1 MKPFSSEFLKESHA
15 RGFIHQGTDLEGL
28 DQLLSSQTVIAY
40 LGFDA
45 TAKSLHVGNLV
56 QIMRLRL
63 LQRSGHKPIVLMGGG
78 TTRIGDPSGKDEM
91 RQVLDE
97 TKIAENLESIKK
109 IFAKYLTFGDG
120 PTDAVMVNNADWLNS
135 LNYLDFL
142 RDYGRH
148 FSINRMLTFDS
159 VRQRLEREQS
169 LSFLE
174 FNYMIL
180 QAFDFLELH
189 RRYGI
194 KLQMGGADQWGNI
207 ISGVDL
213 IRRLT
218 QQEAFGLTSPLI
230 TTASGAKMGKTAQGA
245 IWLEANL
252 LSPYNFWQYWRN
264 TADGDVGRFLR
275 LFTDLPLT
283 EIERLE
289 KLKDAEINE
298 AKKILADETTKLC
311 HGENAVLEARKIA
324 ANLFE
329 NPEGNLSA
337 SAIPTILID
346 ENLFSQGLPIYEAL
360 RLGGL
365 AESNGEA
372 RRLIRGGGA
381 RIDDQPI
388 ENESL
393 SLNLGDLKD
402 KDYFKLSAGK
412 KRHVLL
418 KLQKA

>member
-1 MKPFSSEFLKESHA
+1 MKTFFSDFLKESYA

-28 DQLLSSQTVIAY
+28 DQLLNTQTVVAY

-63 LQRSGHKPIVLMGGG
+63 FQRSGHKPIVLMGGG

-97 TKIAENLESIKK
+97 AKISENLESIKK

-120 PTDAVMVNNADWLNS
+120 ATDAIMVNNADWLND

-180 QAFDFLELH
+180 QAFDFFELH

-194 KLQMGGADQWGNI
+194 KMQMGGADQWGNI

-245 IWLEANL
+245 IWLEESL
-252 LSPYNFWQYWRN
+252 LSPYDFWQYWRN
-264 TADGDVGRFLR
+264 TADRDVGRFLR
-275 LFTDLPLT
+275 LFTDLALT

-289 KLKDAEINE
+289 KLKDAEIND
-298 AKKILADETTKLC
+298 AKKILADEATRLC
-311 HGENAVLEARKIA
+311 HGERAVLEARRTA
-324 ANLFE
+324 ENLFE
-329 NPEGNLSA
+329 HPEGNILN
-337 SAIPTILID
+337 SAIPTIFIEKSL
-346 ENLFSQGLPIYEAL
+346 LSQGLPIYEAF
-360 RLGGL
+360 RLAGFS
-365 AESNGEA
+365 ESNGEA

-381 RIDDQPI
+381 RLNDEVIS
-388 ENESL
+388 NEDL
-393 SLNLGDLKD
+393 LLNLNSFKD
-402 KDYFKLSAGK
+402 KDYLKLSAGK
-412 KRHVLL
+412 KRHTLL
-418 KLQKA
+418 KLQ

>member
-28 DQLLSSQTVIAY
+28 DQLLNSQIVVAY

-97 TKIAENLESIKK
+97 TKISENLESIKK

-120 PTDAVMVNNADWLNS
+120 PTDAIMVNNADWLND

-180 QAFDFLELH
+180 QAFDFFELH

-194 KLQMGGADQWGNI
+194 KMQMGGADQWGNI

-230 TTASGAKMGKTAQGA
+230 TQLQVLKWGKPHKALFGLKKAYCLLTTSGNIGA
-245 IWLEANL
+245 I
-252 LSPYNFWQYWRN
+252 
-264 TADGDVGRFLR
+264 
-275 LFTDLPLT
+275 
-283 EIERLE
+283 
-289 KLKDAEINE
+289 
-298 AKKILADETTKLC
+298 
-311 HGENAVLEARKIA
+311 
-324 ANLFE
+324 
-329 NPEGNLSA
+329 
-337 SAIPTILID
+337 
-346 ENLFSQGLPIYEAL
+346 
-360 RLGGL
+360 
-365 AESNGEA
+365 
-372 RRLIRGGGA
+372 
-381 RIDDQPI
+381 QPI
-388 ENESL
+388 VML
-393 SLNLGDLKD
+393 AA
-402 KDYFKLSAGK
+402 F
-412 KRHVLL
+412 
-418 KLQKA
+418 

>member
-1 MKPFSSEFLKESHA
+1 MKPFSSEFLKESYA

-28 DQLLSSQTVIAY
+28 DQLLSSQIVVAY

-63 LQRSGHKPIVLMGGG
+63 FQRSGHKPIVLMGGG

-97 TKIAENLESIKK
+97 TKISENLDSIKK
-109 IFAKYLTFGDG
+109 IFSKYLKFGNG
-120 PTDAVMVNNADWLNS
+120 ATDAIMVNNADWLND

-159 VRQRLEREQS
+159 VRQRIEREQS

-194 KLQMGGADQWGNI
+194 KMQMGGADQWGNI

-245 IWLEANL
+245 IWLEESL

-264 TADGDVGRFLR
+264 TADRDVGRFLR
-275 LFTDLPLT
+275 LFTDLPLA

-289 KLKDAEINE
+289 NLKDAEINE
-298 AKKILADETTKLC
+298 AKKILADETTRLC
-311 HGENAVLEARKIA
+311 HGETAVVEARNTA
-324 ANLFE
+324 ENLFE
-329 NPEGNLSA
+329 LPEGNILDSA
-337 SAIPTILID
+337 LTTIFIEESHL
-346 ENLFSQGLPIYEAL
+346 SQGLPIYEAL

-381 RIDDQPI
+381 RINDQSTTD
-388 ENESL
+388 EAL
-393 SLNLGDLKD
+393 LLTLKD
-402 KDYFKLSAGK
+402 FKNQEYLKLSAGK
-412 KRHVLL
+412 KRHALL
-418 KLQKA
+418 KLKKT

>member
-1 MKPFSSEFLKESHA
+1 MKPFSSEFLKESYA

-28 DQLLSSQTVIAY
+28 DDLLNSQTVVAY

-91 RQVLDE
+91 RKVLDE
-97 TKIAENLESIKK
+97 EKISENLESIKK
-109 IFAKYLTFGDG
+109 IFEKYLTFGDG
-120 PTDAVMVNNADWLNS
+120 PTDAIMVNNADWLNS

-194 KLQMGGADQWGNI
+194 KMQMGGADQWGNI

-213 IRRLT
+213 IRRIT
-218 QQEAFGLTSPLI
+218 HQEAFGLTSPLI

-245 IWLEANL
+245 IWLEESL

-264 TADGDVGRFLR
+264 TTDRDVGQFLR
-275 LFTDLPLT
+275 LFTDLPLS

-289 KLKDAEINE
+289 HLKDAEINE
-298 AKKILADETTKLC
+298 AKKILADEATRLC
-311 HGENAVLEARKIA
+311 HGEMAVLEARKTA
-324 ANLFE
+324 ENLFE
-329 NPEGNLSA
+329 RP
-337 SAIPTILID
+337 D
-346 ENLFSQGLPIYEAL
+346 ENILQSALTTIFIEKEQLFQGLPIFEAF
-360 RLGGL
+360 RLAGL

-381 RIDDQPI
+381 RLDDQNI
-388 ENESL
+388 TNEALLVTTSDFKEKEYL
-393 SLNLGDLKD
+393 
-402 KDYFKLSAGK
+402 KLSAGK
-412 KRHVLL
+412 KRHALL
-418 KLQKA
+418 KLQKD

>member
-28 DQLLSSQTVIAY
+28 DQLLSRQTVIAY

-120 PTDAVMVNNADWLNS
+120 PTDAIMVNNADWLNS

-252 LSPYNFWQYWRN
+252 LSSYNFWQYWRN

-275 LFTDLPLT
+275 LFTDLPLA

-329 NPEGNLSA
+329 NPEGNLLD
-337 SAIPTILID
+337 SAIPTIFID
-346 ENLFSQGLPIYEAL
+346 ADLFSQGLPIYEAL

-388 ENESL
+388 DNESL